1 MSFYAEVVKVRW
13 TALLLGCTLAVSAL
27 AQKTGSPPRF
37 EDFTVTDTFEGIPAT
52 PILQTSEQKRYS
64 TRIRDGVSM
73 GRGVWSGSWKDAKEQ
88 RGPNFAG
95 HYFVIRWGCGS
106 DCLMMAIVDAET
118 GKVYASPI
126 PGVGTELFVSMD
138 IMSDREIDFRLDS
151 SLMILRNACR
161 GPRTQCG
168 VYYFNWKDNHF
179 DLVWQ
184 TPVDLTKLKGE

>member
-1 MSFYAEVVKVRW
+1 
-13 TALLLGCTLAVSAL
+13 
-27 AQKTGSPPRF
+27 
-37 EDFTVTDTFEGIPAT
+37 
-52 PILQTSEQKRYS
+52 
-64 TRIRDGVSM
+64 M

-106 DCLMMAIVDAET
+106 DCLMMAVVDAET
-118 GKVYASPI
+118 GKVYPSPI

-161 GPRTQCG
+161 GARAECG

-184 TPVDLTKLKGE
+184 TLVDLTKLKRE

>member
-1 MSFYAEVVKVRW
+1 MPFYAEVVNVLWR
-13 TALLLGCTLAVSAL
+13 ALLVCAVAVSGL
-27 AQKTGSPPRF
+27 AQKPGSLPRF
-37 EDFTVTDTFEGIPAT
+37 EDFPVTDTFKGIPAT
-52 PILQTSEQKRYS
+52 PILQTPEQKRYS
-64 TRIRDGVSM
+64 TRIREGVST

-106 DCLMMAIVDAET
+106 DCLMMAVVDAET

-126 PGVGTELFVSMD
+126 PGAGTELFVSMD

-161 GPRTQCG
+161 GARTQCG

-179 DLVWQ
+179 DPVWQ
-184 TPVDLTKLKGE
+184 TLVDLTKLKRE

>member
-1 MSFYAEVVKVRW
+1 MTFYAEVVNVLW
-13 TALLLGCTLAVSAL
+13 TALLGCGLAVSGW
-27 AQKTGSPPRF
+27 AQKPGSPPRF
-37 EDFTVTDTFEGIPAT
+37 EDFPVTDTFKGIPAT
-52 PILQTSEQKRYS
+52 PILQTPEQKRYS
-64 TRIRDGVSM
+64 TRIREGVSI

-106 DCLMMAIVDAET
+106 DCLMMAVVDAGT

-161 GPRTQCG
+161 GARTKCG

-184 TPVDLTKLKGE
+184 TLVDLTRLKPE